1 MYQQNNITT
10 YHMTSGP
17 CATGVTLFV
26 YQYNLGLEGTFLYV
40 PDITYLIMIDN
51 QMSLLVWKPAAP
63 FSMTNNC
70 PFWYENQQPLFVWK
84 PAALFSMKNQQSL
97 LVWKPAALFSMTWLI
112 LTVYYTVR

>member
-51 QMSLLVWKPAAP
+51 QMSLLV
-63 FSMTNNC
+63 
-70 PFWYENQQPLFVWK
+70 
-84 PAALFSMKNQQSL
+84 
-97 LVWKPAALFSMTWLI
+97 
-112 LTVYYTVR
+112 